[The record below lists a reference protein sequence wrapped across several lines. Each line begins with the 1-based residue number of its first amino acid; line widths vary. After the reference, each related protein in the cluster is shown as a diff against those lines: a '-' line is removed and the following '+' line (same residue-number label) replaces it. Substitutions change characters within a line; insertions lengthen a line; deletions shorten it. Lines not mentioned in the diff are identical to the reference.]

1 MHLAEDL
8 LATTNLTVGAIA
20 SRVGYDAEEAFSRAF
35 RRAHGKPPAHW
46 RAARNGELSYA
57 KYPPA

>member
-20 SRVGYDAEEAFSRAF
+20 ARVDYDAEEAFSRAF
-35 RRAHGKPPAHW
+35 RRGHGRPPAQC
-46 RAARNGELSYA
+46 RAARAAS
-57 KYPPA
+57 